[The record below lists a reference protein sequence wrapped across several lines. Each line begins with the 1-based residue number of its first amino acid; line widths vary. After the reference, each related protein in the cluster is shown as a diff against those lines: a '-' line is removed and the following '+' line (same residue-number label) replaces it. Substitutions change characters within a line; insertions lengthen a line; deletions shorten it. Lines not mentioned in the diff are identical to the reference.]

1 MQFDQT
7 EHLIGRLKELHRG
20 IRDSILRR
28 RREVPMERLVQ
39 VVQSTESDVKFDID
53 AAAEEQVI
61 DFCRTWA
68 AESKIC
74 FVLVAEGVS
83 PEPGQPERVVF
94 PDGADERDAQFVLIV
109 DPCDGSRELMY
120 DKRSAWVLSGIAPCK
135 HNCSPT
141 LADIIVAVQTEIP
154 ISKQNLADTLFAAS
168 GLRAACERYDVASGK
183 LAGRFCPVPSAARTV
198 EQGFATICK
207 FFPGGKE
214 LAARIEESLA
224 HRICGPIRKGQ
235 AAIFDDQYIST
246 GGQLYE
252 LMMGHDR
259 FIADIRPL
267 TAGWL
272 ARRGLGSLGLCA
284 HPYDLCTELVAR
296 QAGVH
301 VCQPDGRPLAAPLD
315 TTSEISWVGY
325 ANKSLRDLI
334 EPHFQELL
342 AHSLLHPGTP
352 EEPTERRPAMGL
364 PEPND

>member
-1 MQFDQT
+1 MQLDQT
-7 EHLIGRLKELHRG
+7 EHLIGRLKELHKG
-20 IRDSILRR
+20 IRDSIMRR
-28 RREVPMERLVQ
+28 RREVPMEQLVQ

-53 AAAEEQVI
+53 AAAEEQVV

-83 PEPGQPERVVF
+83 RAPGEPERVIF
-94 PDGADERDAQFVLIV
+94 PDGADERDARFILIV

-135 HNCSPT
+135 PEGCT
-141 LADIIVAVQTEIP
+141 LADIAVAVQTELP
-154 ISKQNLADTLFAAS
+154 ITKQTLADTLHAATGTRTS
-168 GLRAACERYDVASGK
+168 CQRHDLTSGK
-183 LAGRFCPVPSAARTV
+183 IVSRFCPVPSAARTI
-198 EQGFATICK
+198 EQGFATISK

-224 HRICGPIRKGQ
+224 HRLMGPIRKGQ

-252 LMMGHDR
+252 LMIGHDR

-272 ARRGLGSLGLCA
+272 ARRGLGMLGLCA

-301 VCQPDGRPLAAPLD
+301 VCQPDGRPLAAQLN
-315 TTSEISWVGY
+315 TTTEVAWVGY
-325 ANKSLRDLI
+325 ANQSLRDQI

-364 PEPND
+364 PERND